1 MALAEIVARKRV
13 DVAAR
18 MAAHP
23 LDSFREALAPS
34 DRSLSR
40 ALTERGLGFILE
52 CKRSSPS
59 QGLIRETFDPL
70 AIARAY
76 QPHASAI
83 SVLTDGPYFG
93 GSFDDLRAVRERVRQ
108 PVLCKDFVVDPYQVF
123 EARLQGADAVLL
135 MLSVL
140 DDDTYRR
147 CADVVRQLGMEAITE
162 VHDADEMARARALE
176 APIVGINNRDLKTL
190 KVDLSV
196 TERLAPLRPPGALL
210 VSESGIG
217 SHADVRRLRAH
228 VDAFLVGTTLMR
240 APDLSRATRELLYGR
255 VKVCGLTR
263 AADAQVAAMAGATWG
278 GLLLAPESPRFV
290 ALDQA
295 LAVREAE
302 PALQWAGVFVN
313 EAPAR
318 VAEAARV
325 LSLDAVQL
333 HGDEDAAVI
342 AAVKAAVPE
351 TTEVW
356 KAVRVRAS
364 IPAVQGADRVLLDA
378 FSKDARGGTGRTFD
392 WLLLE
397 GVSDRGRLIVSGGLN
412 GERALAA
419 DDLGAWALDLSS
431 GVESA
436 PGIKDP
442 AKVHGFFAALRG
454 RRETPR

>member
-1 MALAEIVARKRV
+1 MALAEIVSRKRV
-13 DVAAR
+13 DVAERVAVR
-18 MAAHP
+18 P
-23 LDSFREALAPS
+23 LDAFRDHLVPS
-34 DRSLSR
+34 DRSLSK

-59 QGLIRETFDPL
+59 QGLIRGTFDPSSIAL
-70 AIARAY
+70 AYA
-76 QPHASAI
+76 PHASAI

-93 GSFDDLRAVRERVRQ
+93 GSFDDLRAVRGLVKQ
-108 PVLCKDFVVDPYQVF
+108 PVLCKDFVVDPYQVY
-123 EARLQGADAVLL
+123 EARLHGADAVLL

-140 DDDTYRR
+140 DDETYRR
-147 CADVVRQLGMEAITE
+147 CADVVRLLGMEALTE

-190 KVDLSV
+190 KVDISV
-196 TERLAPLRPPGALL
+196 TERLAPLRPSRALL

-217 SHADVRRLRAH
+217 SRTDVRRLRAH

-240 APDLSRATRELLYGR
+240 AADVSRATRELLYGR
-255 VKVCGLTR
+255 VKVCGLAR
-263 AADAQVAAMAGATWG
+263 AADAQVAAMSGATWG

-290 ALDQA
+290 SREQA
-295 LAVREAE
+295 LVVRDSER
-302 PALQWAGVFVN
+302 ALQWAGVFVN

-318 VAEAARV
+318 VGEAARA

-333 HGDEDAAVI
+333 HGEEDGAVI
-342 AAVKAAVPE
+342 AAVRAAVPE

-364 IPAVQGADRVLLDA
+364 IPAVHGVDRVLVDA
-378 FSKDARGGTGRTFD
+378 FSKEARGGTGQTFD
-392 WLLLE
+392 WLLLK
-397 GVSDRGRLIVSGGLN
+397 GVSDRTRLIVSGGLN
-412 GERALAA
+412 AERALAA
-419 DDLGAWALDLSS
+419 DELGAWALDLSS

-442 AKVHGFFAALRG
+442 ARVHGFFAALRG